1 MINTIKLKDVL
12 IFPGEHVFPIAP
24 LTVIIGQNG
33 SGKSLLI
40 RAIESLS
47 TPARALPRYEDSKE
61 GYVEAH
67 LSWDKQI
74 RVTTTSGGSTTSGWA
89 LGGRVLTYRI
99 PQAPERGVCSHV
111 LHGDWL
117 EPDLSNLPARI
128 LQIQAH
134 PPSREVFARNMQAL
148 LPGKEVR
155 IQVDNKL
162 KLLVDEEPY
171 MSGGVYRLL
180 VLATALTLPRSEDIL
195 IFEEPDAGIHIES
208 LRHITRLMLET
219 SKRAQILFTTHS
231 PFMLEDLDDEGLP
244 SADPPFR
251 ILEMKAQGAINEDH

>member
-1 MINTIKLKDVL
+1 MIHTLKIKDVL
-12 IFPGEHVFPIAP
+12 IFPGEHVFPLAP
-24 LTVIIGQNG
+24 LTAIIGLNG

-61 GYVEAH
+61 GYIEAH
-67 LSWDKQI
+67 LPWDKKI
-74 RVTTTSGGSTTSGWA
+74 RVTTTSGGAVASGWA
-89 LGGRVLTYRI
+89 LDGRVLTYRI

-111 LHGDWL
+111 LHGEWL

-155 IQVDNKL
+155 ILVENFKL
-162 KLLVDEEPY
+162 KLLVNEEPY

-180 VLATALTLPRSEDIL
+180 VLSTALTLPRSGDIL
-195 IFEEPDAGIHIES
+195 IFEEPDSGIHIES
-208 LRHITRLMLET
+208 QRHITRLMLET
-219 SKRAQILFTTHS
+219 SKRAQVLFTTHS
-231 PFMLEDLDDEGLP
+231 PFMLEDLDDDEGIL
-244 SADPPFR
+244 SENPPFR
-251 ILEMKAQGAINEDH
+251 ILELKKEGA